1 MSMARVCACVRSS
14 KNERTNERASESDET
29 MDGSWGR
36 MMLLKPR
43 SLSVGSSL
51 SASLPPSPARPR
63 ARPHSFPFIFFEV
76 HTFLLA
82 PFSPLPSLPRA
93 TLLIDYSDRGI
104 SFAGAF

>member
-51 SASLPPSPARPR
+51 SASLRAR